1 MSLSYQVIYSKRKTL
16 GIFVER
22 DKSIV
27 VRVPE
32 GTPKHTV
39 DEVVNQK
46 KAWIYDK
53 LGHQQKYHRISDSKE
68 FISGEYLMYLGENYQ
83 LKVTPKKF
91 DGVVFDNDF
100 IISVHNKPKAKEIF
114 KSWFKSI
121 GIKVISNKVD
131 YYATH
136 LGVKYKSIK
145 LSEMKYRW
153 GSCTVAGVLTF
164 NWRIIKAPVFVI
176 DYIIVHE
183 LAHLIHLNHSND
195 FWNTVAI
202 QQPNFEKA
210 KNWLK
215 ENGKILE
222 ADF

>member
-1 MSLSYQVIYSKRKTL
+1 MSFSYQVIYSKRKTL

-27 VRVPE
+27 IRVPE
-32 GTPKHTV
+32 GTKQNTI
-39 DEVVNQK
+39 DEIIDRK
-46 KAWIYDK
+46 KEWIYDK
-53 LGHQQKYHRISDSKE
+53 IGHQQKYQHNQESKE
-68 FISGEYLMYLGENYQ
+68 FVSGEYLMYLGENYQ

-91 DGVVFDNDF
+91 EGVIFDNDF
-100 IISVHNKPKAKEIF
+100 IISAINKAKAKDIF
-114 KSWFKSI
+114 KKWFKTSGSKI
-121 GIKVISNKVD
+121 ITDKVD
-131 YYATH
+131 YYAKH
-136 LGVKYKSIK
+136 LGVNYKFIK

-153 GSCTVAGVLTF
+153 GSCTVAGGLTF
-164 NWRIIKAPVFVI
+164 NWRIIKAPIFVI
-176 DYIIVHE
+176 DYIVVHE
-183 LAHLIHLNHSND
+183 LTHLIHLNHSDD

-215 ENGKILE
+215 ENGRILE